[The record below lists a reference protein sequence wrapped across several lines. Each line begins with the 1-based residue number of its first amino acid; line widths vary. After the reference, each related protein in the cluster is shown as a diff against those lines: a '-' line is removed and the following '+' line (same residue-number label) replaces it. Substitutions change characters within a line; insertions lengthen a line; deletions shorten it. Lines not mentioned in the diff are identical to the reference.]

1 MFISNDDIVKLEG
14 SDRMFYAIYD
24 RISVRT
30 YEKKPLKSDER
41 IVIDQLINEVK
52 PTKGPFLH
60 TANFFIDHQDKNLDD
75 EAKRIGTYGFI
86 KNAPSFIIGT
96 IPNVREAIIDYGYIF
111 EHLILKL
118 TQSGYGTC
126 WLAGTFDRK
135 AFDSLIKNDLIIPAI
150 TPVGFAEDSMSL
162 RERAIRVAIK
172 ANRRKSFE
180 EMFFVN
186 DTNHP
191 MKNDKNHPLYYPLE
205 AVQLAPSAS
214 NKQPW
219 KIIIEPNRIHLYL
232 EPTPNYATNRP
243 FNIQY
248 LDMGIALCHFEVA
261 LNHHNIKHT
270 IKTMEHPYKK
280 DFEYII
286 SIELNT

>member
-1 MFISNDDIVKLEG
+1 M
-14 SDRMFYAIYD
+14 MFYAIYD

-41 IVIDQLINEVK
+41 IAIDAMIDDVK
-52 PTKGPFLH
+52 PIKGPFLN
-60 TANFFIDHQDKNLDD
+60 TANFFMDHQEKNLDD

-96 IPNVREAIIDYGYIF
+96 VPNTKEAIIDYGYIF

-118 TQSGYGTC
+118 TKAGYGTC

-135 AFDSLIKNDLIIPAI
+135 AFDSLVKDNLIIPAI
-150 TPVGFAEDSMSL
+150 TPVGFAVDTMSI

-172 ANRRKSFE
+172 ANRRKSFD
-180 EMFFVN
+180 EMFYH
-186 DTNHP
+186 DDLDHP
-191 MKNDKNHPLYYPLE
+191 IKNDKNHPLYYALE

-219 KIIIEPNRIHLYL
+219 RIIIENNDVHLYL
-232 EPTPNYATNRP
+232 EPTPKYATHRP

-261 LNHHNIKHT
+261 LKHLGINYI
-270 IKTMEHPYKK
+270 IKTMDHPQKES
-280 DFEYII
+280 FEYII
-286 SIELNT
+286 SIEILK